1 MLKLGLW
8 SDFVFPDWKYYSA
21 AGKGHK
27 SKSPISRSLA
37 DGIDDR
43 GVKMPIP
50 NFDVATA
57 FVTYEESQIKVLFIP
72 KAALADMTSIGRE
85 IIDGLKRAVEFVRND
100 KEHIGYQLY
109 IVDSDDEIAVTGD
122 QLSALL
128 ARV

>member
-1 MLKLGLW
+1 
-8 SDFVFPDWKYYSA
+8 
-21 AGKGHK
+21 
-27 SKSPISRSLA
+27 
-37 DGIDDR
+37 
-43 GVKMPIP
+43 MPIP